1 MSMAAVHDRHT
12 KLTPWRRVSVVLLVA
27 AFFALLLL
35 TGLTVHAA
43 LNGDLGLAGM
53 GAGTLLL
60 TAFLYLAS
68 HGLRIIRLAL
78 LIGGWRVG
86 FRSVV
91 AFHLMTASVG
101 LIAPLKLGELYRVA
115 ELGNLV
121 GSFVRGVIIVWW
133 ERAFDVAAILIILAV
148 ALANTPPE
156 THGMFYGVAVVACAF
171 VVGTALVFFVAP
183 ENLRRAAVLII
194 RRYDHPWTVPVLQGI
209 DTVRRAIRQ
218 APAMIDKKV
227 ASLLTLTVL
236 IWVLEIACFTIMLP
250 AFSAS
255 LGLAAEG
262 LLSFLSSVTQGETL
276 VTELDV
282 THTSTDLRRYLAA
295 TQAPLVFLGLA
306 GCVTYAYLRY
316 GRREGRA

>member
-1 MSMAAVHDRHT
+1 MSMAAAHDLPA
-12 KLTPWRRVSVVLLVA
+12 KLTRRVSVALLAA
-27 AFFALLLL
+27 AFFALLWLS
-35 TGLTVHAA
+35 GLTAYAA
-43 LNGDLGLAGM
+43 INGDLDLAGI
-53 GAGTLLL
+53 GLGTLAL

-68 HGLRIIRLAL
+68 HGLRIVRLAL

-86 FRSVV
+86 FRTVV
-91 AFHLMTASVG
+91 AFHLMTASVS

-121 GSFVRGVIIVWW
+121 GSFVRGVMIAWW

-156 THGMFYGVAVVACAF
+156 THGMFYGVAALAGAF

-183 ENLRRAAVLII
+183 ENMRRVAVLII
-194 RRYDHPWTVPVLQGI
+194 RRYDHRWTVPVLHAI

-218 APAMIDKKV
+218 APTMIDKKI

-236 IWVLEIACFTIMLP
+236 IWSLEIACFTIMVP
-250 AFSAS
+250 AFAET
-255 LGLAAEG
+255 LGRAAEG

-276 VTELDV
+276 VTELDAS
-282 THTSTDLRRYLAA
+282 HTSVDLRRYLAA
-295 TQAPLVFLGLA
+295 TQAPLVFLGFA
-306 GCVTYAYLRY
+306 ACAVYAYLRY
-316 GRREGRA
+316 GRRGGRA